1 MQPMSLLITTC
12 VLFVGSHLM
21 LSHPLRHGLASRLG
35 ERGFQIVYSIVAIAT
50 FIMLV
55 QAWRGMPPEPPLW
68 AVGDIL
74 WILAS
79 IIVLFAS
86 VLFMGSLIGNP
97 ALAAPGAAA
106 AAQGAPR
113 GVFAITRHPM
123 MWGFA
128 LWAVA
133 HVMVVP
139 TPAQI
144 ILSGTIVFLALF
156 GSAGQ
161 DGKKARLMG
170 DSVAALGGADELC
183 PLCAADQRRD
193 AMGRHDPAAACAVR
207 RHRAVAGRDL
217 GAWRAGLYGR
227 GHLALGGVDG
237 VNADTTPPI
246 SRSAAGQGH
255 RRCSMPKNAACCG
268 RSSNAD

>member
-1 MQPMSLLITTC
+1 MQPMSLLMTTC
-12 VLFVGSHLM
+12 ALFVGSHLM

-68 AVGDIL
+68 AVGEIL

-144 ILSGTIVFLALF
+144 ILSGTIVFLALV

-170 DSVAALGGADELC
+170 DAWRHWAARTSFIPFARQISGATPWGDTIPRPHALFGGIVLWLVATWGHGALGY
-183 PLCAADQRRD
+183 
-193 AMGRHDPAAACAVR
+193 M
-207 RHRAVAGRDL
+207 VAGI
-217 GAWRAGLYGR
+217 WRWVG
-227 GHLALGGVDG
+227 
-237 VNADTTPPI
+237 
-246 SRSAAGQGH
+246 
-255 RRCSMPKNAACCG
+255 
-268 RSSNAD
+268 

>member
-12 VLFVGSHLM
+12 VLFVGSHLA

-170 DSVAALGGADELC
+170 DAWRHWAARTSFIPFARQISGATPWGDTIPRPHALFGGIVLWLVATWGHGALGY
-183 PLCAADQRRD
+183 
-193 AMGRHDPAAACAVR
+193 M
-207 RHRAVAGRDL
+207 VAGI
-217 GAWRAGLYGR
+217 WRWVG
-227 GHLALGGVDG
+227 
-237 VNADTTPPI
+237 
-246 SRSAAGQGH
+246 
-255 RRCSMPKNAACCG
+255 
-268 RSSNAD
+268 

>member
-1 MQPMSLLITTC
+1 MQPMSLFITTC
-12 VLFVGSHLM
+12 VLFVGSHLA

-161 DGKKARLMG
+161 DSKKARLMG
-170 DSVAALGGADELC
+170 DAWRHWAARTSFAPFARQISGATPWGDTIPRPHALFGGIVLWLVATWGHGALGY
-183 PLCAADQRRD
+183 
-193 AMGRHDPAAACAVR
+193 M
-207 RHRAVAGRDL
+207 VAGI
-217 GAWRAGLYGR
+217 WRWVG
-227 GHLALGGVDG
+227 
-237 VNADTTPPI
+237 
-246 SRSAAGQGH
+246 
-255 RRCSMPKNAACCG
+255 
-268 RSSNAD
+268 

>member
-1 MQPMSLLITTC
+1 MQPMSLLIATC
-12 VLFVGSHLM
+12 VLFVGSHLA
-21 LSHPLRHGLASRLG
+21 LSHPLRDGLATRLG

-68 AVGDIL
+68 AVGDGL
-74 WILAS
+74 WIVAS
-79 IIVLFAS
+79 VIVLFAS

-128 LWAVA
+128 LWAIA

-144 ILSGTIVFLALF
+144 VLSGTIVFLALV

-170 DSVAALGGADELC
+170 DAWRHWAARTSFVPFARQIVGAAPWGDTIPRPHALFGGIVLWLAATWGHGALGY
-183 PLCAADQRRD
+183 
-193 AMGRHDPAAACAVR
+193 M
-207 RHRAVAGRDL
+207 VAGI
-217 GAWRAGLYGR
+217 WRWVG
-227 GHLALGGVDG
+227 
-237 VNADTTPPI
+237 
-246 SRSAAGQGH
+246 
-255 RRCSMPKNAACCG
+255 
-268 RSSNAD
+268 

>member
-12 VLFVGSHLM
+12 VLFVGSHLA

-55 QAWRGMPPEPPLW
+55 QAWRGVPPEPPLW
-68 AVGDIL
+68 AVGDGL
-74 WILAS
+74 WIFAS
-79 IIVLFAS
+79 LLVLFAS

-123 MWGFA
+123 MWAFA
-128 LWAVA
+128 LWAFA
-133 HVMVVP
+133 HVLVMP
-139 TPAQI
+139 TNAQI
-144 ILSGTIVFLALF
+144 VLSATIAFLALV

-161 DGKKARLMG
+161 DVKKARLMG
-170 DSVAALGGADELC
+170 DAWRHWAARTSFVPFARQISGATPWGDTIPRPHALFGGIVLWLVATWAHGALGY
-183 PLCAADQRRD
+183 
-193 AMGRHDPAAACAVR
+193 M
-207 RHRAVAGRDL
+207 VAGI
-217 GAWRAGLYGR
+217 WRWVG
-227 GHLALGGVDG
+227 
-237 VNADTTPPI
+237 
-246 SRSAAGQGH
+246 
-255 RRCSMPKNAACCG
+255 
-268 RSSNAD
+268 

>member
-12 VLFVGSHLM
+12 VLFVGSHLA

-128 LWAVA
+128 LRALA
-133 HVMVVP
+133 HIMVVP

-170 DSVAALGGADELC
+170 DAWRHWAARTSFVPFARQISGATPWGDTIPRPHALFGGIVLWLVATWGHGALGY
-183 PLCAADQRRD
+183 
-193 AMGRHDPAAACAVR
+193 M
-207 RHRAVAGRDL
+207 VAGI
-217 GAWRAGLYGR
+217 WRWVG
-227 GHLALGGVDG
+227 
-237 VNADTTPPI
+237 
-246 SRSAAGQGH
+246 
-255 RRCSMPKNAACCG
+255 
-268 RSSNAD
+268 

>member
-12 VLFVGSHLM
+12 VLFVGSHLA

-55 QAWRGMPPEPPLW
+55 QAWRGVPPEPPLW
-68 AVGDIL
+68 AVGDGL
-74 WILAS
+74 WVFAS
-79 IIVLFAS
+79 VLVLFAS

-123 MWGFA
+123 MWAFA
-128 LWAVA
+128 LWAIA
-133 HVMVVP
+133 HVLVMP
-139 TPAQI
+139 TNAQI
-144 ILSGTIVFLALF
+144 VLSATIAFLALV

-161 DGKKARLMG
+161 DVKKARLMG
-170 DSVAALGGADELC
+170 DAWRHWAARTSFVPFARQISGATPWGDTIPRPHALFGGIVLWLVATWAHGALGY
-183 PLCAADQRRD
+183 
-193 AMGRHDPAAACAVR
+193 M
-207 RHRAVAGRDL
+207 VAGI
-217 GAWRAGLYGR
+217 WRWVG
-227 GHLALGGVDG
+227 
-237 VNADTTPPI
+237 
-246 SRSAAGQGH
+246 
-255 RRCSMPKNAACCG
+255 
-268 RSSNAD
+268 

>member
-12 VLFVGSHLM
+12 VLFVGTHLA
-21 LSHPLRHGLASRLG
+21 LSHPLRDGLASRLG
-35 ERGFQIVYSIVAIAT
+35 ERGFQIVYSIIAIAT

-55 QAWRGMPPEPPLW
+55 QAWRGIPPEPPLW

-74 WILAS
+74 WTVAS

-170 DSVAALGGADELC
+170 DAWRHWAARTSFVPFARQIGGATPWGDTIPRPHALFGGIVLWLVATWGHGALGY
-183 PLCAADQRRD
+183 
-193 AMGRHDPAAACAVR
+193 M
-207 RHRAVAGRDL
+207 VAGI
-217 GAWRAGLYGR
+217 WRWVG
-227 GHLALGGVDG
+227 
-237 VNADTTPPI
+237 
-246 SRSAAGQGH
+246 
-255 RRCSMPKNAACCG
+255 
-268 RSSNAD
+268 